1 MGCERGAGSRSGE
14 EVGWA
19 VDVAQ
24 AAAVERRWNR
34 LWTWRRQ
41 PQWRGGGCG
50 RGAGSRGEGR
60 GELERSVLRG
70 WP

>member
-24 AAAVERRWNR
+24 AAAVERRW

-41 PQWRGGGCG
+41 PRRGA
-50 RGAGSRGEGR
+50 RGAGTECAQGLALIE
-60 GELERSVLRG
+60 
-70 WP
+70 